1 MALPDFSAL
10 SLTPTGAFGS
20 HCSPHRHRK
29 CVLITPAASLFSSN
43 PGEVQRLGITTQ
55 STGVLLPVPV
65 GYAETFISPYDTLYA
80 SEWWTLVTRG
90 LGADVEV
97 VLGYWDGSAWSTL
110 PSWKREEHKMT
121 WRIAY
126 ERGFFPRDLAEGQTL
141 HLIFRLR
148 RRHQQHNYAILLAMH
163 IANVAVRM
171 KEDQEEYA
179 AATAGLESLDEDP
192 PPDKR
197 QRFSADQVE
206 EFLLGTPNAL
216 LEDLQEE
223 PPAELQQQ
231 LSMEELEGWLGELQ
245 QQQEQQQQ
253 QQQPSGADDVTE
265 EAPRRRGRRARER
278 NRRYQ

>member
-1 MALPDFSAL
+1 MEFPDLSAL

-43 PGEVQRLGITTQ
+43 PSEVQRLGITTQ
-55 STGVLLPVPV
+55 STSVLLPVPV

-90 LGADVEV
+90 LNADVEV
-97 VLGYWDGSAWSTL
+97 VLGYHDGGSWTPL
-110 PSWKREEHKMT
+110 PSWKHEEERKMT

-126 ERGFFPRDLAEGQTL
+126 ERGFFPRDLPEGQTL

-148 RRHQQHNYAILLAMH
+148 RRHRQHNHAILLAMH
-163 IANVAVRM
+163 IANIAVRM

-197 QRFSADQVE
+197 QRFSVDQAE

-216 LEDLQEE
+216 LDDLQEE
-223 PPAELQQQ
+223 PPAELLHQ
-231 LSMEELEGWLGELQ
+231 LSMDWLEDWMA
-245 QQQEQQQQ
+245 EQQP
-253 QQQPSGADDVTE
+253 QQQPSGADDATE
-265 EAPRRRGRRARER
+265 EAPRRRGRRAREP